1 MAANSPVTQVVR
13 DKKLHTPTMVTANAI
28 EIIES
33 RSGGRK
39 RDIRLI
45 LNSYLI

>member
-1 MAANSPVTQVVR
+1 MAVNTPVTQAIR
-13 DKKLHTPTMVTANAI
+13 DKKPHTPTMVTANAM

-33 RSGGRK
+33 ESGVRK